1 MAKKKDRV
9 ASEAAAYL
17 GKRGGQKRVPKGLAT
32 IDPKRR
38 AEIVREGADARWK
51 AYYAAHPEK
60 LKAKLEREAR
70 KGTVKRGRPPKK
82 RGVK

>member
-1 MAKKKDRV
+1 MARRRNQA

-17 GKRGGQKRVPKGLAT
+17 GRLGGRKRVPKGLAM
-32 IDPKRR
+32 IAPDRQ
-38 AEIVREGADARWK
+38 AEIVREGAKARWD

-70 KGTVKRGRPPKK
+70 KGTRKRGRPPNKK
-82 RGVK
+82 GAK